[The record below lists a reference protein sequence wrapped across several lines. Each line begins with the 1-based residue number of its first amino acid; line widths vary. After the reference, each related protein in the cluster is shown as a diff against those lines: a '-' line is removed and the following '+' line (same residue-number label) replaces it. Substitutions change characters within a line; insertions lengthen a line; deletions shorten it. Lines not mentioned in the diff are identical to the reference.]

1 MEIIEDF
8 QVYGEICCE
17 LCDEII
23 HNHIDC
29 PVCKKEYAATTNYSQ
44 LEADDIVECKEC
56 DSQFELVKD
65 DKYSYWY
72 DGCKVKVIKRG
83 I

>member
-1 MEIIEDF
+1 M
-8 QVYGEICCE
+8 
-17 LCDEII
+17 
-23 HNHIDC
+23 
-29 PVCKKEYAATTNYSQ
+29 CKKEYAATTNYSH
-44 LEADDIVECKEC
+44 LDSDDIVECSEC
-56 DSQFELVKD
+56 GSQFELIKE